1 MWETGSYK
9 THEDHRNLYEVL
21 EKSMD
26 HDHSDQLQADLA
38 KARKKRRKRSDSP
51 RTPYGSPPPPLPP
64 LPPPAGASG
73 SLGTFGASGSSQ
85 LTPPPPPPSTDTN
98 QGNPQQSSRAP
109 TTFTATQET
118 SPIDNLINDD
128 SIPDEMVQLS
138 DDEDTEND
146 HLPKAN
152 MRKDWWKP
160 LPKEERPATPEPA
173 WTILINVK
181 HLS

>member
-1 MWETGSYK
+1 
-9 THEDHRNLYEVL
+9 
-21 EKSMD
+21 MD
-26 HDHSDQLQADLA
+26 HDHSDQLQADMA

-51 RTPYGSPPPPLPP
+51 RTPSGSPPPP
-64 LPPPAGASG
+64 PPPAGASG
-73 SLGTFGASGSSQ
+73 SPGTSGASGSSQ
-85 LTPPPPPPSTDTN
+85 LTLPPPPPSTDTN
-98 QGNPQQSSRAP
+98 QGNPQQS

-118 SPIDNLINDD
+118 SPTDNLINDD
-128 SIPDEMVQLS
+128 SIPDEQVQLS

-181 HLS
+181 SVS